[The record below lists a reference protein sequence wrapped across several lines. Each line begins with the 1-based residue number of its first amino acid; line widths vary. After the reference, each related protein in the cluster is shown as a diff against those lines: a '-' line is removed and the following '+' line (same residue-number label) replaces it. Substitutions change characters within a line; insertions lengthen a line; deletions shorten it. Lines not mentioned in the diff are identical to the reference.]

1 MKSTPSLNLSALNP
15 IKRDRKDV
23 AKAYARLFAGDD
35 GKIVLQHLHDMAVF
49 CPSDP
54 NEAEAALRHREGK
67 RALLL
72 AIVRMIETGM
82 TG

>member
-1 MKSTPSLNLSALNP
+1 MKSRSTINLSALNP
-15 IKRDRKDV
+15 IKRERKDV
-23 AKAYARLFAGDD
+23 ARAYARLFAGDD
-35 GKIVLQHLHDMAVF
+35 GKIVLQHLHDMTAF

-54 NEAEAALRHREGK
+54 NEVEAALRHREGK
-67 RALLL
+67 RAMLL